1 MLFSMI
7 CYLFLHYL
15 FVSASH
21 FASVF
26 KSRVKEISYKRTNP
40 GSLSHR
46 RRNWFI
52 MSKKHDWNSSNIID
66 DVDYHEED
74 AQAFRKLLGA
84 KDQGEGGDSQSS
96 LNSGYVLRG
105 RIVEI
110 TKDFVVI
117 DVGLKSEGLV
127 PISEFTDLSEIALG
141 NEVEAFLDQTEGEDG
156 QIVLSRDK
164 ARRLRQWENI
174 VHNCTEGSIVTGKV
188 MRKVKGGLMV
198 DIGVEAFLP
207 GSQIDN
213 KRIKNLDEY
222 LDKTYDFKI
231 LKINTD
237 RKNIVVSRR
246 ELLEEER
253 MSKKVEMLEN
263 FHEGEIRH
271 GIVKNIT
278 DFGVFLDVDGVDGL
292 LHITDMT
299 WKRIKHPSEMV
310 ALGDKLEVIILHVDK
325 DKGRVALGMKQKES
339 NPWEEIEK
347 KYPPGTHVKGKIVS
361 LVPYGAFMEI
371 ESGIEGLIHVS
382 EMSWTKT
389 INDPSEMLKKG
400 DEVEAIVLSVQ
411 KDEGKISLG
420 MKQLEKNPWDEV
432 EKKYSIGS
440 SVTAEIRNLTN
451 YGAFVE
457 LEPGIDGL
465 IHISDLSW
473 IKKVSHPSEVFK
485 KGDKVDAVVLS
496 VDKENKKI
504 TLGVKQLS
512 ENPWENTEKMMPV
525 GSLVKG
531 VVTKITAFGAF
542 VELAS
547 GLEGLIHVT
556 ELSDKPF
563 GKVEEVISKGQEV
576 TAKVIKLD
584 PEHKKISLSIKEYLI
599 EKNKENH
606 DDILVGEKK
615 KRAPKKKKEKAAE
628 EEENT

>member
-1 MLFSMI
+1 
-7 CYLFLHYL
+7 
-15 FVSASH
+15 
-21 FASVF
+21 
-26 KSRVKEISYKRTNP
+26 
-40 GSLSHR
+40 
-46 RRNWFI
+46 
-52 MSKKHDWNSSNIID
+52 MSKLKHDWNSSNIID

-74 AQAFRKLLGA
+74 AAVFKKLLSSQI
-84 KDQGEGGDSQSS
+84 KGETEGPLNS
-96 LNSGYVLRG
+96 LSSGYVLKG

-127 PISEFTDLSEIALG
+127 PIAEFTDSSEL
-141 NEVEAFLDQTEGEDG
+141 FLDNTVEVFLEQNEGEDG
-156 QIVLSRDK
+156 QIILSRDK

-188 MRKVKGGLMV
+188 TRKVKGGLMV
-198 DIGVEAFLP
+198 DIGIEAFLP

-222 LDKTYDFKI
+222 LDKIYDFKI

-253 MSKKVEMLEN
+253 MTKKVEMLEN
-263 FHEGEIRH
+263 FQEGEMRR

-278 DFGVFLDVDGVDGL
+278 DFGVFLDIDGVDGL

-310 ALGDKLEVIILHVDK
+310 HVGDELEVVILHVDRE
-325 DKGRVALGMKQKES
+325 KGRVALGMKQKES
-339 NPWEEIEK
+339 NPWEDVEK
-347 KYPPGTHVKGKIVS
+347 RYPIGTHIKGKITS
-361 LVPYGAFMEI
+361 LAPYGAFLEI
-371 ESGIEGLIHVS
+371 EPGIEGLIHVS
-382 EMSWTKT
+382 EMSWTKPIT
-389 INDPSEMLKKG
+389 DPSEAVKKG
-400 DEVEAIVLSVQ
+400 DEVEAIVLSIQ
-411 KDEGKISLG
+411 KEEGKISLG

-432 EKKYSIGS
+432 EKKYPIGS
-440 SVTAEIRNLTN
+440 HVTAEIRNLTN

-473 IKKVSHPSEVFK
+473 IKKVSHPSEIFK
-485 KGDKVDAVVLS
+485 KGDKVEAVILGI
-496 VDKENKKI
+496 DKEKTQI
-504 TLGVKQLS
+504 SLGVKQLS
-512 ENPWENTEKMMPV
+512 ENPWENAANTMRV

-531 VVTKITAFGAF
+531 IVSKITAFGAF
-542 VELAS
+542 VALDN

-556 ELSDKPF
+556 ELSDQPF
-563 GKVEEVISKGQEV
+563 GKVEEVISKGQNV
-576 TAKVIKLD
+576 VAKVMKVD
-584 PEHKKISLSIKEYLI
+584 PENKKIALSIKEYLI

-606 DDILVGEKK
+606 DDIVVGEKK
-615 KRAPKKKKEKAAE
+615 KRTTKKKAKEKTPE
-628 EEENT
+628 EGE